1 MAYHFC
7 FWREGPDKGPDSQ
20 VTSLPLGISYAD
32 AKAIVNEQAG
42 ANSRDQET
50 FWYLGSIFIDQESP
64 EKIKHARTLWRL
76 HVPAKAPAFTN
87 ERD

>member
-7 FWREGPDKGPDSQ
+7 FWPEGMGPDAK
-20 VTSLPLGISYAD
+20 VTALPLGLSYAD
-32 AKAIVNEQAG
+32 AKAIVHEQAG

-50 FWYLGSIFIDQESP
+50 FWYLGSIFIDQESL
-64 EKIKHARTLWRL
+64 EQIKHARILWRL

-87 ERD
+87 ELD